1 MMVMNRF
8 FVVLVLMCSS
18 VFTEYVSAQDV
29 QNSSTMNFTG
39 RIQNLGL
46 VEMQGDA
53 IETNLLVRR
62 ARLKFEGGAINPKFQ
77 YKVELGL
84 SNRDHGSPI
93 PQTQNS
99 ARMILDAVVQYEIGA
114 NTHLWF
120 GQTKLPGNRE
130 RVISSAKLQFVD
142 RSLLNSNYNIDRDMG
157 LQLHQKFDLGSMKA
171 KAIVSV
177 SQGEGRNITSGND
190 GGFDYTGRVE
200 LLPLGSFTSK
210 GDYFGSDLKREE
222 KPKLALGL
230 SYDCNDRASRARGN
244 TGSFLSQTRTLKT
257 IFADLMFKYKGFSVM
272 AEYAIKSSDES
283 SFFLDETDGL
293 EYHFVTGSALNLQAG
308 YLLESDWE
316 VAARFTSVTS
326 DTPEYLL
333 TQGNVSMYTF
343 GFSKY
348 IDGHNLKVQSDFSMI
363 LEGEMEESFLARLQF
378 ELSFN

>member
-1 MMVMNRF
+1 MIFMNRSF
-8 FVVLVLMCSS
+8 ILFAVLCSL
-18 VFTEYVSAQDV
+18 VFTDNVSAQIV
-29 QNSSTMNFTG
+29 QNSSTMKFTG

-53 IETNLLVRR
+53 VETNLLVRR
-62 ARLKFEGGAINPKFQ
+62 ARLKFEGVAINPKFQ

-84 SNRDHGSPI
+84 TNRDHGSPI

-157 LQLHQKFDLGSMKA
+157 LQLHQKFDLGTMRA

-177 SQGEGRNITSGND
+177 SQGEGRNITTGNV
-190 GGFDYTGRVE
+190 GGFDYTGRLE
-200 LLPLGSFTSK
+200 LLPLGAFTSK

-222 KPKLALGL
+222 TPKLALGL
-230 SYDCNDRASRARGN
+230 SYDYHDNASRSRGN
-244 TGSFLSQTRTLKT
+244 TGSFLSQTRTLST
-257 IFADLMFKYKGFSVM
+257 IFADMMFKYKGFSVM

-283 SFFLDETDGL
+283 PVFVDASDL
-293 EYHFVTGSALNLQAG
+293 EYHFVTGSALNIQAG
-308 YLLESDWE
+308 YLLQSDWE
-316 VAARFTSVTS
+316 LAARFTSVT
-326 DTPEYLL
+326 PEVVLD
-333 TQGNVSMYTF
+333 QEDVSMYTL
-343 GFSKY
+343 GISKY

-363 LEGEMEESFLARLQF
+363 LEGEMEESYLARLQF

>member
-1 MMVMNRF
+1 MIFMNRSF
-8 FVVLVLMCSS
+8 ILFAVLCSL
-18 VFTEYVSAQDV
+18 VFTDNVSAQIV
-29 QNSSTMNFTG
+29 QNSSTMKFTG

-53 IETNLLVRR
+53 VETNLLVRR
-62 ARLKFEGGAINPKFQ
+62 ARLKFEGVAINPKFQ

-84 SNRDHGSPI
+84 TNRDHGSPI

-142 RSLLNSNYNIDRDMG
+142 RSLLNSTYNIDRDMG
-157 LQLHQKFDLGSMKA
+157 LQLHQKFDIGTMRA

-177 SQGEGRNITSGND
+177 SQGEGRNITTGNV
-190 GGFDYTGRVE
+190 GGFDYTGRLE
-200 LLPLGSFTSK
+200 LLPLGAFTSK

-222 KPKLALGL
+222 TPKLALGL
-230 SYDCNDRASRARGN
+230 SYDYHDNASRARGN
-244 TGSFLSQTRTLKT
+244 TGSFLSQTRTLST
-257 IFADLMFKYKGFSVM
+257 IFADMMFKYKGFSVM

-283 SFFLDETDGL
+283 PVFVDASDL
-293 EYHFVTGSALNLQAG
+293 EYHFVTGSALNIQAG
-308 YLLESDWE
+308 YLLQSDWE
-316 VAARFTSVTS
+316 LAARFTSVT
-326 DTPEYLL
+326 PEVVLD
-333 TQGNVSMYTF
+333 QEDVSMYTL
-343 GFSKY
+343 GISKY

-363 LEGEMEESFLARLQF
+363 LEGEMEQSYLARLQF

>member
-1 MMVMNRF
+1 MIFMNRSF
-8 FVVLVLMCSS
+8 ILFAVLCSL
-18 VFTEYVSAQDV
+18 VFTDNVSAQIV
-29 QNSSTMNFTG
+29 QNSSTMKFTG

-53 IETNLLVRR
+53 VETNLLVRR
-62 ARLKFEGGAINPKFQ
+62 ARLKFEGVAINPKFQ

-84 SNRDHGSPI
+84 TNRDHGSPI

-157 LQLHQKFDLGSMKA
+157 LQLHQKFDLGTMRA

-177 SQGEGRNITSGND
+177 SQGEGRNITTGNV
-190 GGFDYTGRVE
+190 GGFDYTGRLE
-200 LLPLGSFTSK
+200 LLPLGAFTSK

-222 KPKLALGL
+222 TPKLALGL
-230 SYDCNDRASRARGN
+230 SYDYHDNASRARGN
-244 TGSFLSQTRTLKT
+244 TGSFLSQTRTLST
-257 IFADLMFKYKGFSVM
+257 IFADMMFKYKGFSVM

-283 SFFLDETDGL
+283 PVFVDASDQ
-293 EYHFVTGSALNLQAG
+293 EYHFVTGSALNIQAG
-308 YLLESDWE
+308 YLLQSDWE
-316 VAARFTSVTS
+316 LAARFTSVT
-326 DTPEYLL
+326 PEAVLP
-333 TQGNVSMYTF
+333 QEDVSMYTL
-343 GFSKY
+343 GISKY

-363 LEGEMEESFLARLQF
+363 LEGDMEQSYLARLQF

>member
-1 MMVMNRF
+1 MIFMNRSF
-8 FVVLVLMCSS
+8 ILFAVLCSL
-18 VFTEYVSAQDV
+18 VFTDNVSAQIV
-29 QNSSTMNFTG
+29 QNSSTMKFTG

-46 VEMQGDA
+46 VEMQGDEV
-53 IETNLLVRR
+53 ETNLLVRR
-62 ARLKFEGGAINPKFQ
+62 ARLKFEGVAINPKFQ

-84 SNRDHGSPI
+84 TNRDHGSPI

-157 LQLHQKFDLGSMKA
+157 LQLHQKFDLGTMRA

-177 SQGEGRNITSGND
+177 SQGEGRNITTGNV
-190 GGFDYTGRVE
+190 GGFDYTGRLE
-200 LLPLGSFTSK
+200 LLPLGAFTSK

-222 KPKLALGL
+222 TPKLALGL
-230 SYDCNDRASRARGN
+230 SYDYHDNASRARGN
-244 TGSFLSQTRTLKT
+244 TGSFLSQTRTLST
-257 IFADLMFKYKGFSVM
+257 IFADMMFKYNGFSVM

-283 SFFLDETDGL
+283 PVFVDASDL
-293 EYHFVTGSALNLQAG
+293 EYHFVTGSALNIQAG
-308 YLLESDWE
+308 YLLQSDWE
-316 VAARFTSVTS
+316 LAARFTSVT
-326 DTPEYLL
+326 PEAVLA
-333 TQGNVSMYTF
+333 QEDVSMYTL
-343 GFSKY
+343 GISKY

-363 LEGEMEESFLARLQF
+363 LEGEMEQSYLARLQF

>member
-1 MMVMNRF
+1 MNRSF
-8 FVVLVLMCSS
+8 ILFAVLCSL
-18 VFTEYVSAQDV
+18 VFTDNVSAQIV
-29 QNSSTMNFTG
+29 QNSSTMKFTG

-53 IETNLLVRR
+53 VETNLLVRR
-62 ARLKFEGGAINPKFQ
+62 ARLKFEGVAINPKFQ

-84 SNRDHGSPI
+84 TNRDHGSPI

-157 LQLHQKFDLGSMKA
+157 LQLHQKFDLGTMRA

-177 SQGEGRNITSGND
+177 SQGEGRNITTGNV
-190 GGFDYTGRVE
+190 GGFDYTGRLE
-200 LLPLGSFTSK
+200 LLPLGAFTSK

-222 KPKLALGL
+222 TPKLALGL
-230 SYDCNDRASRARGN
+230 SYDYHDNASRARGN
-244 TGSFLSQTRTLKT
+244 TGSFLSQTRTLST
-257 IFADLMFKYKGFSVM
+257 IFADMMFKYKGFSVM

-283 SFFLDETDGL
+283 PVFVDASDQ
-293 EYHFVTGSALNLQAG
+293 EYHFVTGSALNIQAG
-308 YLLESDWE
+308 YLLQSDWE
-316 VAARFTSVTS
+316 LAARFTSVT
-326 DTPEYLL
+326 PEAVLA
-333 TQGNVSMYTF
+333 QEDVSMYTL
-343 GFSKY
+343 GISKY

-363 LEGEMEESFLARLQF
+363 LEGEMEQSYLARLQF

>member
-1 MMVMNRF
+1 MIFMNRF
-8 FVVLVLMCSS
+8 FILFPVLCSL
-18 VFTEYVSAQDV
+18 VFTDNVSAQIV
-29 QNSSTMNFTG
+29 QNSSTMKFTG

-53 IETNLLVRR
+53 VETNLLVRR
-62 ARLKFEGGAINPKFQ
+62 ARLKFEGVAINPKFQ

-84 SNRDHGSPI
+84 TNRDHGSPI

-99 ARMILDAVVQYEIGA
+99 ARMILDAVVQYEIGV

-157 LQLHQKFDLGSMKA
+157 LQLHQKFGIGTMKA

-177 SQGEGRNITSGND
+177 SQGEGRNITTGNL
-190 GGFDYTGRVE
+190 GGFDYTGRLE
-200 LLPLGSFTSK
+200 LLPLGAFTSK

-222 KPKLALGL
+222 TPKLALGL
-230 SYDCNDRASRARGN
+230 SYDYHDNASRARGN
-244 TGSFLSQTRTLKT
+244 TGSFLSQTRTLST
-257 IFADLMFKYKGFSVM
+257 IFADMMFKYNGFSVM
-272 AEYAIKSSDES
+272 AEYAIKSSDGS
-283 SFFLDETDGL
+283 SVFVDETNSQ
-293 EYHFVTGSALNLQAG
+293 EYHFVTGSALNIQAG
-308 YLLESDWE
+308 YLLQSDWE
-316 VAARFTSVTS
+316 LAARFTSVT
-326 DTPEYLL
+326 PEAVLP
-333 TQGNVSMYTF
+333 QEDVSMYTL
-343 GFSKY
+343 GISKY

-363 LEGEMEESFLARLQF
+363 LEGDMEQSYLARLQF

>member
-1 MMVMNRF
+1 MIFMNRSF
-8 FVVLVLMCSS
+8 ILFAVLCSL
-18 VFTEYVSAQDV
+18 VFTDNVSAQIV
-29 QNSSTMNFTG
+29 QNSSTMKFTG

-53 IETNLLVRR
+53 VETNLLVRR
-62 ARLKFEGGAINPKFQ
+62 ARLKFEGVAINPKFQ

-84 SNRDHGSPI
+84 TNRDHGSPI

-157 LQLHQKFDLGSMKA
+157 LQLHQKFDLGTMRA

-177 SQGEGRNITSGND
+177 SQGEGRNITTGNV
-190 GGFDYTGRVE
+190 GGFDYTGRLE
-200 LLPLGSFTSK
+200 LLPLGAFTSK

-222 KPKLALGL
+222 TPKLALGL
-230 SYDCNDRASRARGN
+230 SYDYHDNASRARGN
-244 TGSFLSQTRTLKT
+244 TGSFLSQTRTLST
-257 IFADLMFKYKGFSVM
+257 IFADMMFKYKGFSVM

-283 SFFLDETDGL
+283 PVFVDASDL
-293 EYHFVTGSALNLQAG
+293 EYHFVTGSALNIQAG
-308 YLLESDWE
+308 YLLQSDWE
-316 VAARFTSVTS
+316 LAARFTSVT
-326 DTPEYLL
+326 PEAVLA
-333 TQGNVSMYTF
+333 QEDVSMYTL
-343 GFSKY
+343 GISKY

-363 LEGEMEESFLARLQF
+363 LEGEMEQSYLARLQF

>member
-1 MMVMNRF
+1 MNRF
-8 FVVLVLMCSS
+8 FILFPVLCSL
-18 VFTEYVSAQDV
+18 VFTDNVSAQIV
-29 QNSSTMNFTG
+29 QNSSTMKFTG

-53 IETNLLVRR
+53 VETNLLVRR
-62 ARLKFEGGAINPKFQ
+62 ARLKFEGVAINPKFQ

-84 SNRDHGSPI
+84 TNRDHGSPI

-99 ARMILDAVVQYEIGA
+99 ARMILDAVVQYEIGV

-157 LQLHQKFDLGSMKA
+157 LQLHQKFGIGTMKA

-177 SQGEGRNITSGND
+177 SQGEGRNITTGNL
-190 GGFDYTGRVE
+190 GGFDYTGRLE
-200 LLPLGSFTSK
+200 LLPLGAFTSK

-222 KPKLALGL
+222 TPKLALGL
-230 SYDCNDRASRARGN
+230 SYDYHDNASRARGN
-244 TGSFLSQTRTLKT
+244 TGSFLSQTRTLST
-257 IFADLMFKYKGFSVM
+257 IFADMMFKYKGFSVM

-283 SFFLDETDGL
+283 PVFADASGL
-293 EYHFVTGSALNLQAG
+293 EYHFVTGSALNIQAG
-308 YLLESDWE
+308 YLLQSDWE
-316 VAARFTSVTS
+316 LAARFTSVT
-326 DTPEYLL
+326 PEAVLP
-333 TQGNVSMYTF
+333 QEDVSMYTL
-343 GFSKY
+343 GISKY

-363 LEGEMEESFLARLQF
+363 LEGDMEQSYLARLQF

>member
-8 FVVLVLMCSS
+8 FAVLVVMCSS
-18 VFTEYVSAQDV
+18 VFTDNVSAQIV
-29 QNSSTMNFTG
+29 QNSSTMKFTG

-53 IETNLLVRR
+53 VETNLLVRR
-62 ARLKFEGGAINPKFQ
+62 ARLKFEGTAINPRFQ

-99 ARMILDAVVQYEIGA
+99 ARMILDAVVQYEIGT

-142 RSLLNSNYNIDRDMG
+142 RSLLNSNYNIDRDIG
-157 LQLHQKFDLGSMKA
+157 VQLHQKFDIGSMIA

-177 SQGEGRNITSGND
+177 SQGEGRNITTGND

-222 KPKLALGL
+222 SPKLALGL
-230 SYDCNDRASRARGN
+230 SYDYHDKASRARGN
-244 TGSFLSQTRTLKT
+244 TGSFLSQTRTLST
-257 IFADLMFKYKGFSVM
+257 IFADMMFKYKGLSVM
-272 AEYAIKSSDES
+272 AEYAVKSSDES
-283 SFFLDETDGL
+283 PVFVDASDGL
-293 EYHFVTGSALNLQAG
+293 EYHFVTGSAFNLQAG
-308 YLLESDWE
+308 YLLPSDWE
-316 VAARFTSVTS
+316 VAARFTSVT
-326 DTPEYLL
+326 PEDILA
-333 TQGNVSMYTF
+333 QEDVSMYTL
-343 GFSKY
+343 GISKY
-348 IDGHNLKVQSDFSMI
+348 IDGHNLKVQYDFSMI
-363 LEGEMEESFLARLQF
+363 LEGGMEESYLARLQF

>member
-1 MMVMNRF
+1 MIFMNRSF
-8 FVVLVLMCSS
+8 ILFAVLCSL
-18 VFTEYVSAQDV
+18 VFTDNVSAQIV
-29 QNSSTMNFTG
+29 QNSSTMKFTG

-53 IETNLLVRR
+53 VETNLLVRR
-62 ARLKFEGGAINPKFQ
+62 ARLKFEGVAINPKFQ

-84 SNRDHGSPI
+84 TNRDHGSPI

-157 LQLHQKFDLGSMKA
+157 LQLHQKFDLGTMRA

-177 SQGEGRNITSGND
+177 SQGEGRNITTGNV
-190 GGFDYTGRVE
+190 GGFDYTGRLE
-200 LLPLGSFTSK
+200 LLPLGAFTSK

-222 KPKLALGL
+222 TPKLALGL
-230 SYDCNDRASRARGN
+230 SYDYHDNASRARGN
-244 TGSFLSQTRTLKT
+244 TGSFLSQTRTLST
-257 IFADLMFKYKGFSVM
+257 IFADMMFKYNGFSVM

-283 SFFLDETDGL
+283 PVFVDASDQ
-293 EYHFVTGSALNLQAG
+293 EYHFVTGSALNIQAG
-308 YLLESDWE
+308 YLLQSDWE
-316 VAARFTSVTS
+316 LAARFTSVT
-326 DTPEYLL
+326 PEAVLP
-333 TQGNVSMYTF
+333 QEDVSMYTL
-343 GFSKY
+343 GISKY

-363 LEGEMEESFLARLQF
+363 LEGEMEQSYLARLQF

>member
-1 MMVMNRF
+1 MIFMNRSF
-8 FVVLVLMCSS
+8 ILFAVLCSL
-18 VFTEYVSAQDV
+18 VFTDNVSAQIV
-29 QNSSTMNFTG
+29 QNSSTMKFTG

-53 IETNLLVRR
+53 VETNLLVRR
-62 ARLKFEGGAINPKFQ
+62 ARLKFEGVAINPKFQ

-84 SNRDHGSPI
+84 TNRDHGSPI

-157 LQLHQKFDLGSMKA
+157 LQLHQKFDLGTMRA

-177 SQGEGRNITSGND
+177 SQGEGRNITTGNV
-190 GGFDYTGRVE
+190 GGFDYTGRLE
-200 LLPLGSFTSK
+200 LLPLGAFTSK

-222 KPKLALGL
+222 TPKLALGL
-230 SYDCNDRASRARGN
+230 SYDYHDNASRARGN
-244 TGSFLSQTRTLKT
+244 TGSFLSQTRTLST
-257 IFADLMFKYKGFSVM
+257 IFADMMFKYKGFSVM

-283 SFFLDETDGL
+283 PVFVDASDL
-293 EYHFVTGSALNLQAG
+293 EYHFVTGSALNIQAG
-308 YLLESDWE
+308 YLLQSDWE
-316 VAARFTSVTS
+316 LAARFTSVT
-326 DTPEYLL
+326 PEVVLD
-333 TQGNVSMYTF
+333 QEDVSMYTL
-343 GFSKY
+343 GISKY

-363 LEGEMEESFLARLQF
+363 LEGEMEESYLARLQF

>member
-1 MMVMNRF
+1 MNRSF
-8 FVVLVLMCSS
+8 ILFAVLCSL
-18 VFTEYVSAQDV
+18 VFTDNVSAQIV
-29 QNSSTMNFTG
+29 QNSSTMKFTG

-53 IETNLLVRR
+53 VETNLLVRR
-62 ARLKFEGGAINPKFQ
+62 ARLKFEGVAINPKFQ

-84 SNRDHGSPI
+84 TNRDHGSPI

-157 LQLHQKFDLGSMKA
+157 LQLHQKFDLGTMRA

-177 SQGEGRNITSGND
+177 SQGEGRNITTGNV
-190 GGFDYTGRVE
+190 GGFDYTGRLE
-200 LLPLGSFTSK
+200 LLPLGAFTSK

-222 KPKLALGL
+222 TPKLALGL
-230 SYDCNDRASRARGN
+230 SYDYHDNASRARGN
-244 TGSFLSQTRTLKT
+244 TGSFLSQTRTLST
-257 IFADLMFKYKGFSVM
+257 IFADMMFKYKGFSVM
-272 AEYAIKSSDES
+272 AEYAVKSSDES
-283 SFFLDETDGL
+283 PVFVDASDQ
-293 EYHFVTGSALNLQAG
+293 EYHFVTGSALNIQAG
-308 YLLESDWE
+308 YLLQSDWE
-316 VAARFTSVTS
+316 LAARFTSVT
-326 DTPEYLL
+326 PEAVLA
-333 TQGNVSMYTF
+333 QEDVSMYTL
-343 GFSKY
+343 GISKY

-363 LEGEMEESFLARLQF
+363 LEGEMEQSYLARLQF

>member
-1 MMVMNRF
+1 MIFMNRSF
-8 FVVLVLMCSS
+8 ILFAVLCSL
-18 VFTEYVSAQDV
+18 VFTDNVSAQIV
-29 QNSSTMNFTG
+29 QNSSTMKFTG

-53 IETNLLVRR
+53 VETNLLVRR
-62 ARLKFEGGAINPKFQ
+62 ARLKFEGVAINPKFQ

-84 SNRDHGSPI
+84 TNRDHGSPI

-142 RSLLNSNYNIDRDMG
+142 RSLLNSTYNIDRDMG
-157 LQLHQKFDLGSMKA
+157 LQLHQKFDIGTMRA

-177 SQGEGRNITSGND
+177 SQGEGRNITTGNV
-190 GGFDYTGRVE
+190 GGFDYTGRLE
-200 LLPLGSFTSK
+200 LLPLGAFTSK

-222 KPKLALGL
+222 TPKLALGL
-230 SYDCNDRASRARGN
+230 SYDYHDNASRARGN
-244 TGSFLSQTRTLKT
+244 TGSFLSQTRTLST
-257 IFADLMFKYKGFSVM
+257 IFADMMFKYKGFSVM
-272 AEYAIKSSDES
+272 AEYAVKSSDES
-283 SFFLDETDGL
+283 PVFVDASDQ
-293 EYHFVTGSALNLQAG
+293 EYHFVTGSALNIQAG
-308 YLLESDWE
+308 YLLQSDWE
-316 VAARFTSVTS
+316 LAARFTSVT
-326 DTPEYLL
+326 PEAVLA
-333 TQGNVSMYTF
+333 QEDVSMYTL
-343 GFSKY
+343 GISKY

-363 LEGEMEESFLARLQF
+363 LEGEMEQSYLARLQF

>member
-1 MMVMNRF
+1 MIFMNRSF
-8 FVVLVLMCSS
+8 ILFAVLCSL
-18 VFTEYVSAQDV
+18 VFTDNVSAQIV
-29 QNSSTMNFTG
+29 QNSSTMKFTG

-53 IETNLLVRR
+53 VETNLLVRR
-62 ARLKFEGGAINPKFQ
+62 ARLKFEGVAINPKFQ

-84 SNRDHGSPI
+84 TNRDHGSPI

-157 LQLHQKFDLGSMKA
+157 LQLHQKFDLGTMRA

-177 SQGEGRNITSGND
+177 SQGEGRNITTGNV
-190 GGFDYTGRVE
+190 GGFDYTGRLE
-200 LLPLGSFTSK
+200 LLPLGAFTSK

-222 KPKLALGL
+222 TPKLALGL
-230 SYDCNDRASRARGN
+230 SYDYHDNASRARGN
-244 TGSFLSQTRTLKT
+244 TGSFLSQTRTLST
-257 IFADLMFKYKGFSVM
+257 IFADMMFKYKGFSVM

-283 SFFLDETDGL
+283 PVFVDASDQ
-293 EYHFVTGSALNLQAG
+293 EYHFVTGSALNIQAG
-308 YLLESDWE
+308 YLLQSDWE
-316 VAARFTSVTS
+316 LAARFTSVT
-326 DTPEYLL
+326 PEAVLA
-333 TQGNVSMYTF
+333 QEDVSMYTL
-343 GFSKY
+343 GISKY

-363 LEGEMEESFLARLQF
+363 LEGEMEQSYLARLQF

>member
-1 MMVMNRF
+1 MNRSF
-8 FVVLVLMCSS
+8 ILFAVLCSL
-18 VFTEYVSAQDV
+18 VFTDNVSAQIV
-29 QNSSTMNFTG
+29 QNSSTMKFTG

-53 IETNLLVRR
+53 VETNLLVRR
-62 ARLKFEGGAINPKFQ
+62 ARLKFEGVAINPKFQ

-84 SNRDHGSPI
+84 TNRDHGSPI

-157 LQLHQKFDLGSMKA
+157 LQLHQKFDLGTMRA

-177 SQGEGRNITSGND
+177 SQGEGRNITTGNV
-190 GGFDYTGRVE
+190 GGFDYTGRLE
-200 LLPLGSFTSK
+200 LLPLGAFTSK

-222 KPKLALGL
+222 TPKLALGL
-230 SYDCNDRASRARGN
+230 SYDYHDNASRARGN
-244 TGSFLSQTRTLKT
+244 TGSFLSQTRTLST
-257 IFADLMFKYKGFSVM
+257 IFADMMFKYKGFSVM

-283 SFFLDETDGL
+283 PVFVDASDL
-293 EYHFVTGSALNLQAG
+293 EHHFVTGSALNIQAG
-308 YLLESDWE
+308 YLLQSDWE
-316 VAARFTSVTS
+316 LAARFTSVT
-326 DTPEYLL
+326 PEAVLA
-333 TQGNVSMYTF
+333 QEDVSMYTL
-343 GFSKY
+343 GISKY

-363 LEGEMEESFLARLQF
+363 LEGEMEQSYLARLQF

>member
-1 MMVMNRF
+1 MIFMNRSF
-8 FVVLVLMCSS
+8 ILFAVLCSL
-18 VFTEYVSAQDV
+18 VFTDNVSAQIV
-29 QNSSTMNFTG
+29 QNSSTMKFTG

-53 IETNLLVRR
+53 VETNLLVRR
-62 ARLKFEGGAINPKFQ
+62 ARLKFEGVAINPKFQ

-84 SNRDHGSPI
+84 TNRDHGSPI

-157 LQLHQKFDLGSMKA
+157 LQLHQKFDLGTMRA

-177 SQGEGRNITSGND
+177 SQGEGRNITTGNV
-190 GGFDYTGRVE
+190 GGFDYTGRLE
-200 LLPLGSFTSK
+200 LLPLGAFTSK

-222 KPKLALGL
+222 TPKLALGL
-230 SYDCNDRASRARGN
+230 SYDYHDNASRARGN
-244 TGSFLSQTRTLKT
+244 TGSFLSQTRTLST
-257 IFADLMFKYKGFSVM
+257 IFADMMFKYNGFSVM

-283 SFFLDETDGL
+283 PVFVDASDL
-293 EYHFVTGSALNLQAG
+293 EHHFVTGSALNIQAG
-308 YLLESDWE
+308 YLLQSDWE
-316 VAARFTSVTS
+316 LAARFTSVT
-326 DTPEYLL
+326 PEAVLA
-333 TQGNVSMYTF
+333 QEDVSMYTL
-343 GFSKY
+343 GISKY

-363 LEGEMEESFLARLQF
+363 LEGEMEQSYLARLQF

>member
-1 MMVMNRF
+1 MIFMNRSF
-8 FVVLVLMCSS
+8 ILFAVLCSL
-18 VFTEYVSAQDV
+18 VFTDNVSAQIV
-29 QNSSTMNFTG
+29 QNSSTMKFTG

-53 IETNLLVRR
+53 VETNLLVRR
-62 ARLKFEGGAINPKFQ
+62 ARLKFEGVAINPKFQ

-84 SNRDHGSPI
+84 TNRDHGSPI

-142 RSLLNSNYNIDRDMG
+142 RSLLNSTYNIDRDMG
-157 LQLHQKFDLGSMKA
+157 LQLHQKFDIGTMRA

-177 SQGEGRNITSGND
+177 SQGEGRNITTGNV
-190 GGFDYTGRVE
+190 GGFDYTGRLE
-200 LLPLGSFTSK
+200 LLPLGAFTSK

-222 KPKLALGL
+222 TPKLALGL
-230 SYDCNDRASRARGN
+230 SYDYHDNASRSRGN
-244 TGSFLSQTRTLKT
+244 TGSFLSQTRTLST
-257 IFADLMFKYKGFSVM
+257 IFADMMFKYKGFSVM

-283 SFFLDETDGL
+283 PVFVDASDL
-293 EYHFVTGSALNLQAG
+293 EYHFVTGSALNIQAG
-308 YLLESDWE
+308 YLLQSDWE
-316 VAARFTSVTS
+316 LAARFTSVT
-326 DTPEYLL
+326 PEVVLD
-333 TQGNVSMYTF
+333 QEDVSMYTL
-343 GFSKY
+343 GISKY

-363 LEGEMEESFLARLQF
+363 LEGEMEESYLARLQF

>member
-1 MMVMNRF
+1 MIFMNRSF
-8 FVVLVLMCSS
+8 ILFAVLCSL
-18 VFTEYVSAQDV
+18 VFTDNVSAQIV
-29 QNSSTMNFTG
+29 QNSSTMKFTG

-53 IETNLLVRR
+53 VETNLLVRR
-62 ARLKFEGGAINPKFQ
+62 ARLKFEGVAINPKFQ

-84 SNRDHGSPI
+84 TNRDHGSPI

-157 LQLHQKFDLGSMKA
+157 LQLHQKFDLGTMRA

-177 SQGEGRNITSGND
+177 SQGEGRNITTGNV
-190 GGFDYTGRVE
+190 GGFDYTGRLE
-200 LLPLGSFTSK
+200 LLPLGAFTSK

-222 KPKLALGL
+222 TPKLALGL
-230 SYDCNDRASRARGN
+230 SYDYHDNASRARGN
-244 TGSFLSQTRTLKT
+244 TGSFLSQTRTLST
-257 IFADLMFKYKGFSVM
+257 IFADMMFKYKGFSVM

-283 SFFLDETDGL
+283 PVFVDASDL
-293 EYHFVTGSALNLQAG
+293 EHHFVTGSALNIQAG
-308 YLLESDWE
+308 YLLQSDWE
-316 VAARFTSVTS
+316 LAARFTSVT
-326 DTPEYLL
+326 PEAVLA
-333 TQGNVSMYTF
+333 QEDVSMYTL
-343 GFSKY
+343 GISKY

-363 LEGEMEESFLARLQF
+363 LEGEMEQSYLARLQF

>member
-1 MMVMNRF
+1 MMVMIRF
-8 FVVLVLMCSS
+8 FILLVVMCSL
-18 VFTEYVSAQDV
+18 VFTDNVSAQIV
-29 QNSSTMNFTG
+29 QNSSTMKFTG

-46 VEMQGDA
+46 VKMQGDA
-53 IETNLLVRR
+53 VETNLLVRR
-62 ARLKFEGGAINPKFQ
+62 ARLKFEGVAIHPRFQ

-157 LQLHQKFDLGSMKA
+157 FQLHQKFDIGSMIA

-177 SQGEGRNITSGND
+177 SQGEGRNITTGNE
-190 GGFDYTGRVE
+190 GGFDYTGRLE
-200 LLPLGSFTSK
+200 LLPLGAFTSK

-222 KPKLALGL
+222 TPKLALGL
-230 SYDCNDRASRARGN
+230 SYDYHDNASRARGN
-244 TGSFLSQTRTLKT
+244 TGSFLSQTRTLST
-257 IFADLMFKYKGFSVM
+257 IFADAMLKYKGFSVM

-283 SFFLDETDGL
+283 PVFVDASDGQ
-293 EYHFVTGSALNLQAG
+293 EYHFVTGSALNIQAG
-308 YLLESDWE
+308 YLLQSDWE
-316 VAARFTSVTS
+316 LAARFTSVT
-326 DTPEYLL
+326 PEDILA
-333 TQGNVSMYTF
+333 QDDVSMYTL
-343 GFSKY
+343 GISKY

-363 LEGEMEESFLARLQF
+363 LEGELEDSYLVRLQF

>member
-1 MMVMNRF
+1 MNRF
-8 FVVLVLMCSS
+8 FILFPVLCSL
-18 VFTEYVSAQDV
+18 VFTDNVSAQIV
-29 QNSSTMNFTG
+29 QNSSTMKFTG

-53 IETNLLVRR
+53 VETNLLVRR
-62 ARLKFEGGAINPKFQ
+62 ARLKFEGVAINPKFQ

-84 SNRDHGSPI
+84 TNRDHGSPI

-99 ARMILDAVVQYEIGA
+99 ARMILDAVVQYEIGV

-157 LQLHQKFDLGSMKA
+157 LQLHQKFGIGTMKA

-177 SQGEGRNITSGND
+177 SQGEGRNITTGNL
-190 GGFDYTGRVE
+190 GGFDYTGRLE
-200 LLPLGSFTSK
+200 LLPLGAFTSK

-222 KPKLALGL
+222 TPKLALGL
-230 SYDCNDRASRARGN
+230 SYDYHDNASRARGN
-244 TGSFLSQTRTLKT
+244 TGSFLSQTRTLST
-257 IFADLMFKYKGFSVM
+257 IFADMMFKYKGFSVM

-283 SFFLDETDGL
+283 PVFVDETNSQ
-293 EYHFVTGSALNLQAG
+293 EYHFVTGSALNIQAG
-308 YLLESDWE
+308 YLLQSDWE
-316 VAARFTSVTS
+316 LAARFTSVN
-326 DTPEYLL
+326 PEAVLA
-333 TQGNVSMYTF
+333 QEDVSMYTL
-343 GFSKY
+343 GISKY

-363 LEGEMEESFLARLQF
+363 LEGDMEQSYLARLQF

>member
-1 MMVMNRF
+1 MIFMNRSF
-8 FVVLVLMCSS
+8 ILFAVLCSL
-18 VFTEYVSAQDV
+18 VFTDNVSAQIV
-29 QNSSTMNFTG
+29 QNSSTMKFTG

-53 IETNLLVRR
+53 VETNLLVRR
-62 ARLKFEGGAINPKFQ
+62 ARLKFEGVAINPKFQ

-84 SNRDHGSPI
+84 TNRDHGSPI

-157 LQLHQKFDLGSMKA
+157 LQLHQKFDLGTMRA

-177 SQGEGRNITSGND
+177 SQGEGRNITTGNV
-190 GGFDYTGRVE
+190 GGFDYTGRLE
-200 LLPLGSFTSK
+200 LLPLGAFTSK

-222 KPKLALGL
+222 TPKLALGL
-230 SYDCNDRASRARGN
+230 SYDYHDNASRARGN
-244 TGSFLSQTRTLKT
+244 TGSFLSQTRTLST
-257 IFADLMFKYKGFSVM
+257 IFADMMFKYKGFSVM
-272 AEYAIKSSDES
+272 AEYAVKSSDES
-283 SFFLDETDGL
+283 PVFVDASDQ
-293 EYHFVTGSALNLQAG
+293 EYHFVTGSALNIQAG
-308 YLLESDWE
+308 YLLQSDWE
-316 VAARFTSVTS
+316 LAARFTSVT
-326 DTPEYLL
+326 PEALL
-333 TQGNVSMYTF
+333 AQEDVSMYTL
-343 GFSKY
+343 GISKY

-363 LEGEMEESFLARLQF
+363 LEGEMEQSYLARLQF

>member
-1 MMVMNRF
+1 MNRF
-8 FVVLVLMCSS
+8 FILFPVLCSL
-18 VFTEYVSAQDV
+18 VFTDNVSAQIV
-29 QNSSTMNFTG
+29 QNSSTMKFTG

-53 IETNLLVRR
+53 VETNLLVRR
-62 ARLKFEGGAINPKFQ
+62 ARLKFEGVAINPKFQ

-84 SNRDHGSPI
+84 TNRDHGSPI

-99 ARMILDAVVQYEIGA
+99 ARMILDAVVQYEIGV

-157 LQLHQKFDLGSMKA
+157 LQLHQKFGIGTMKA

-177 SQGEGRNITSGND
+177 SQGEGRNITTGNL
-190 GGFDYTGRVE
+190 GGFDYTGRLE
-200 LLPLGSFTSK
+200 LLPLGAFTSK

-222 KPKLALGL
+222 TPKLALGL
-230 SYDCNDRASRARGN
+230 SYDYHDNASKARGN
-244 TGSFLSQTRTLKT
+244 TGSFLSQTRTLST
-257 IFADLMFKYKGFSVM
+257 IFADMMFKYKGFSVM

-283 SFFLDETDGL
+283 PVFADASGL
-293 EYHFVTGSALNLQAG
+293 EYHFVTGSALNIQAG
-308 YLLESDWE
+308 YLLQSDWE
-316 VAARFTSVTS
+316 LAARFTSVT
-326 DTPEYLL
+326 PEAVLP
-333 TQGNVSMYTF
+333 QEDVSMYTL
-343 GFSKY
+343 GISKY

-363 LEGEMEESFLARLQF
+363 LEGDMEQSYLARLQF

>member
-1 MMVMNRF
+1 MNRSF
-8 FVVLVLMCSS
+8 ILFAVLCSL
-18 VFTEYVSAQDV
+18 VFTDNVSAQIV
-29 QNSSTMNFTG
+29 QNSSTMKFTG

-53 IETNLLVRR
+53 VETNLLVRR
-62 ARLKFEGGAINPKFQ
+62 ARLKFEGVAINPKFQ

-84 SNRDHGSPI
+84 TNRDHGSPI

-142 RSLLNSNYNIDRDMG
+142 RSLLNSTYNIDRDMG
-157 LQLHQKFDLGSMKA
+157 LQLHQKFDIGTMRA

-177 SQGEGRNITSGND
+177 SQGEGRNITTGNV
-190 GGFDYTGRVE
+190 GGFDYTGRLE
-200 LLPLGSFTSK
+200 LLPLGAFTSK

-222 KPKLALGL
+222 TPKLALGL
-230 SYDCNDRASRARGN
+230 SYDYHDNASRSRGN
-244 TGSFLSQTRTLKT
+244 TGSFLSQTRTLST
-257 IFADLMFKYKGFSVM
+257 IFADMMFKYKGFSVM

-283 SFFLDETDGL
+283 PVFVDASDL
-293 EYHFVTGSALNLQAG
+293 EYHFVTGSALNIQAG
-308 YLLESDWE
+308 YLLQSDWE
-316 VAARFTSVTS
+316 LAARFTSVT
-326 DTPEYLL
+326 PEVVLD
-333 TQGNVSMYTF
+333 QEDVSMYTL
-343 GFSKY
+343 GISKY

-363 LEGEMEESFLARLQF
+363 LEGEMEESYLARLQF

>member
-1 MMVMNRF
+1 MIFMNRSF
-8 FVVLVLMCSS
+8 ILFAVLCSL
-18 VFTEYVSAQDV
+18 VFTDNVSAQIV
-29 QNSSTMNFTG
+29 QNSSTMKFTG

-53 IETNLLVRR
+53 VETNLLVRR
-62 ARLKFEGGAINPKFQ
+62 ARLKFEGVAINPKFQ

-84 SNRDHGSPI
+84 TNRDHGSPI

-157 LQLHQKFDLGSMKA
+157 LQLHQKFDLGTMRA

-177 SQGEGRNITSGND
+177 SQGEGRNITTGNV
-190 GGFDYTGRVE
+190 GGFDYTGRLE
-200 LLPLGSFTSK
+200 LLPLGAFTSK

-222 KPKLALGL
+222 TPKLALGL
-230 SYDCNDRASRARGN
+230 SYDYHDNASRSRGN
-244 TGSFLSQTRTLKT
+244 TGSFLSQTRTLST
-257 IFADLMFKYKGFSVM
+257 IFADMMFKYKGFSVM

-283 SFFLDETDGL
+283 PVFVDASDL
-293 EYHFVTGSALNLQAG
+293 EYHFVTGSALNIQAG
-308 YLLESDWE
+308 YLLQSDWE
-316 VAARFTSVTS
+316 LAARFTSVT
-326 DTPEYLL
+326 PEAVLA
-333 TQGNVSMYTF
+333 QEDVSMYTL
-343 GFSKY
+343 GISKY

-363 LEGEMEESFLARLQF
+363 LEGEMEQSYLARLQF